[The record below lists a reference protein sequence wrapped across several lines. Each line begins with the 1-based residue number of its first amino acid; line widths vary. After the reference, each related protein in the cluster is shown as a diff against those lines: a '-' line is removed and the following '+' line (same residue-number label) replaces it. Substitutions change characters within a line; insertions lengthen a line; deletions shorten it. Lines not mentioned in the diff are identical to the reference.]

1 MNSKQRVIATL
12 NHQPTDRTPL
22 DCWLYQKHFLDMLQA
37 EYGTREKFMDAY
49 GIDLFTG
56 FVPWPNQ
63 LGHKIEVTEL
73 ADVQMRDANDAFWLT
88 YDAWTEDFAGANIL
102 QAVRAQG
109 DTRAI
114 AAHIWG
120 IVEGTS
126 SFLGIENCWT
136 YLGLEPELMKA
147 WFDRYADWLCALAES
162 LKRAGVDIMTLSDD
176 WGSNNNMLFSPRMWR
191 DMIKPYAMR
200 VVQHARSVG
209 LYVNLHSDGYIMN
222 ILDDLVE
229 MGYHSMHPVQ
239 ESAGM
244 QPKLIKEKYGD
255 KLVVYGS
262 LDVIDGLLAFD
273 GDELAQY
280 ITDRFAI
287 YAPGGGFIFNTGHF
301 VQPDISPQKLL
312 HAYTVANRQARK
324 YGASS

>member
-1 MNSKQRVIATL
+1 MNSKARVLATMQ
-12 NHQPTDRTPL
+12 HQPTDRTPL
-22 DCWLYQKHFLDMLQA
+22 DCWLYQKNFLQMLEA
-37 EYGTREKFMDAY
+37 EYGSREKFMDEY

-73 ADVQMRDANDAFWLT
+73 ADIRMPDARDAFWLN
-88 YDAWTEDFAGANIL
+88 YNGWTEDFAGANIV
-102 QAVRAQG
+102 QAVAQHG

-126 SFLGIENCWT
+126 SFLGIENCWM
-136 YLGLEPELMKA
+136 YLGLEPDLMKA
-147 WFDRYADWLCALAES
+147 WFDRYADWLCALAEN
-162 LKRAGVDIMTLSDD
+162 LKNTGVDIMTLSDD

-200 VVQHARSVG
+200 VVQHARSCG

-244 QPKLIKEKYGD
+244 NPQLIKEKYGG

-262 LDVIDGLLAFD
+262 LDVIDGLLAYD

-280 ITDRFAI
+280 IADRFAI
-287 YAPGGGFIFNTGHF
+287 YAPNGGFIFNTGHF
-301 VQPDISPQKLL
+301 VQPDIPPQRLL
-312 HAYTVANRQARK
+312 HAYTIANREARQ
-324 YGASS
+324 YGTA